1 LMADSETS
9 RTSSN
14 HDNLVASANGCDG
27 RSGSKTPSGLAESRR
42 AASRSSCQ

>member
-27 RSGSKTPSGLAESRR
+27 CSGSKTPSGLAEGQRS
-42 AASRSSCQ
+42 ASRSSCQ